1 MMNQAKSYRS
11 LRASLVNTGVQN
23 LGVPPS
29 VSSTGES
36 RVTSPAQ
43 TRTYR
48 YQSLTSV
55 SPASLQLMDL
65 ETYETR
71 DVAKPNDEE
80 IASKIEAGKDVEY
93 WIIMDRVKIQR
104 VKN

>member
-1 MMNQAKSYRS
+1 
-11 LRASLVNTGVQN
+11 
-23 LGVPPS
+23 
-29 VSSTGES
+29 
-36 RVTSPAQ
+36 
-43 TRTYR
+43 
-48 YQSLTSV
+48 
-55 SPASLQLMDL
+55 MDL